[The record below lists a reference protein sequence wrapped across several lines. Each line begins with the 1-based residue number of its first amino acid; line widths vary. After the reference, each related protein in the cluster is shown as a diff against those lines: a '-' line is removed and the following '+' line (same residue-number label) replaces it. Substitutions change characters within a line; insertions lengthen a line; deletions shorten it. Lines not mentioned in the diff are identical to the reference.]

1 MERLEIKEL
10 NVEIKK
16 RKILKNVSLNIKK
29 GETLTII
36 V

>member
-16 RKILKNVSLNIKK
+16 RKILKNFYKICIVKYKK
-29 GETLTII
+29 R
-36 V
+36 

>member
-10 NVEIKK
+10 NVEIKN

-29 GETLTII
+29 AKH
-36 V
+36 